1 MHSVWN
7 FFLTR
12 RAFTILA
19 MAAFLVAGVYALLA
33 MPKESSPEVVVPVGI
48 VTTVLPGATAA
59 DVERLVTDKLEPA
72 VRNVSKIDSVTS
84 HSVQGVSIIN
94 AQFLASADIETAI
107 QDLRNAV
114 EGAKRDLPNDA
125 ESPTVTKVDFQ
136 NQPVLM
142 IGVSSDLAPETLYA
156 LGQDIKD
163 DLQSLEGVS
172 RVELAGVRGREISVI
187 LHSDALARHNI
198 RVGQVLAAL
207 SGANASAP
215 AGTLVIDH
223 VEYPVQFKG
232 EISTANDIGLVP
244 IQTAT
249 GQVLVRDIATVID
262 GFERTS
268 SISRL
273 AENGEEPSYAMM
285 VNVYKASGANILSVT
300 ERVKDRLVELE
311 DGLLT
316 GSTALVVYDAGEE
329 VQRSIS
335 ELTHAGRDTIILV
348 MLVLLITIGW
358 RESIVAALSIPF
370 SFVIAFLGMWAT
382 GNTIN
387 FISLFSLVIAI
398 GILVDSGI
406 VVVEA
411 IHTNR
416 EKGMGPLEAAQDAI
430 RRYAWPLIAGTMT
443 TVAVFV
449 PLFFLSGIIGEF
461 IQSIPFTIIAVLLA
475 SILVALGFVPLFAL
489 AILKHSQSPLTV
501 YREKLWT
508 TIAERYRRIMRRLF
522 ESRRYQRL
530 FFAFLGISF
539 VVAIAL
545 PVTGLVKAVLFP
557 ASDIDFFYVE
567 VELPQASTLS
577 QTDEVTRKVEAIVAQ
592 NPFVAS
598 YLTTIGGGSV
608 FSGDVGGSSSGSG
621 KLANITV
628 NLKKERKNAASYDIA
643 AQMRRD
649 LAHLQGTKGAT
660 ISVVDNLGGPPSG
673 APVVVKLWSDSLD
686 NLALATEMVER
697 LVEEIPGTRDITS
710 SLANDGAELQ
720 ITVNREKA
728 NDYGLSAGDV
738 ASALRTAVAGVEA
751 TKVRIDGED
760 VAVRTSLDLNP
771 NFVQPEE
778 TTAADADALARIP
791 VATARGVVPLGT
803 FIEITAERSSAAIF
817 HEDGTRIGS
826 VSAYVDEGANAIE
839 ITNTIREK
847 AAELKLPEGVRLTYG
862 GEDEEIQRTFTEMLV
877 ALLAGMVLMFSIL
890 VLEFN
895 AFRTTLRL
903 LLAIPLSLTGVLLGL
918 FIMGQPLSFTAFLGV
933 IALGGVIINHGI
945 LLLDVLHKMR
955 DEEPGKDAMGLV
967 LDASSARIRPIL
979 LTTITTVVGM
989 IPLTF
994 VSEMWAPLAFTIGF
1008 GLIYGTLLTLV
1019 LIPLLSYRHELKQQR
1034 RGATKTADA
1043 H

>member
-1 MHSVWN
+1 MYSVWN

-19 MAAFLVAGVYALLA
+19 MAAFLIAGVFALIAL
-33 MPKESSPEVVVPVGI
+33 PKESSPEVVVPVGI

-72 VRNVSKIDSVTS
+72 VRNVPNIDLVTS
-84 HSVQGVSIIN
+84 HSVQGVSIIS

-114 EGAKRDLPNDA
+114 EGSKRDLPSDA

-142 IGVSSDLAPETLYA
+142 VGVSSDLTPETLHT
-156 LGQDIKD
+156 LGKNLKD

-172 RVELAGVRGREISVI
+172 RVELSGVRGREISVI
-187 LHSDALARHNI
+187 LHSDALARHNLNI
-198 RVGQVLAAL
+198 RQVLAAL

-215 AGTLVIDH
+215 AGTLVVDTI
-223 VEYPVQFKG
+223 EYPLQFNG
-232 EISTANDIGLVP
+232 SISNAEDVSLVP
-244 IQTAT
+244 IPLAT
-249 GQVLVRDIATVID
+249 GEVLLRDIATVVD

-268 SISRL
+268 SVTRL
-273 AENGEEPSYAMM
+273 AENGEEPSYAMTL
-285 VNVYKASGANILSVT
+285 NVYKSSGANILSVT
-300 ERVKDRLVELE
+300 NRVKERLVELE
-311 DGLLT
+311 DTTLT
-316 GSTALVVYDAGEE
+316 GSSALVIYDAGDE

-348 MLVLLITIGW
+348 MIVLLITIGW
-358 RESIVAALSIPF
+358 RESVVAALSIPF
-370 SFVIAFLGMWAT
+370 SFVIAFLGMWVT

-416 EKGMGPLEAAQDAI
+416 ERGMDKLAAAQDAV
-430 RRYAWPLIAGTMT
+430 RRYSMPLIAGTMT
-443 TVAVFV
+443 TIAVFV

-475 SILVALGFVPLFAL
+475 SILVSLGFVPLLAL
-489 AILKHSQSPLTV
+489 AILKHSESPLAA
-501 YREKLWT
+501 YREKMWALIST
-508 TIAERYRRIMRRLF
+508 RYRNTMQRLF
-522 ESRRYQRL
+522 NSRRYQRL

-539 VVAIAL
+539 AVAIAL
-545 PVTGLVKAVLFP
+545 PVTGLLKSVLFP
-557 ASDIDFFYVE
+557 PSDIDFFYVE
-567 VELPQASTLS
+567 MELPQASTLAE
-577 QTDEVTRKVEAIVAQ
+577 TDKVARTVEAVVAQ

-598 YLTTIGGGSV
+598 YLTTVGGSSV
-608 FSGDVGGSSSGSG
+608 FSGDVGGGSSGNS

-628 NLKKERKNAASYDIA
+628 NLKKDRGNASSIDIA
-643 AQMRRD
+643 NQMRRD
-649 LAHLQGTKGAT
+649 LAPLQGTKGAT
-660 ISVVDNLGGPPSG
+660 ISVMDNLGGPPSG

-686 NLALATEMVER
+686 NLGIATEMVER
-697 LVEEIPGTRDITS
+697 LIENIPGTRDITS
-710 SLANDGAELQ
+710 SLSNDSTELQ
-720 ITVNREKA
+720 ISVNREKA
-728 NDYGLSAGDV
+728 NDYGLSAADV
-738 ASALRTAVAGVEA
+738 ASTLRAAVAGLEA
-751 TKVRIDGED
+751 AKVRIDGD
-760 VAVRTSLDLNP
+760 DIAVRISLDLNP
-771 NFVQPEE
+771 DFIQPEE
-778 TTAADADALARIP
+778 TTMADADALARIP
-791 VATARGVVPLGT
+791 IVTSRGAVPLGT
-803 FIEITAERSSAAIF
+803 FVEITAERSSSAIF
-817 HEDGTRIGS
+817 HENGTRIGS
-826 VSAYVDEGANAIE
+826 VSAYVDEGVNAIE
-839 ITNTIREK
+839 ITKAVREQ
-847 AAELKLPEGVRLTYG
+847 ADQLQLPEGVRLTYG
-862 GEDEEIQRTFTEMLV
+862 GDDEEIQRTFTEMIV

-918 FIMGQPLSFTAFLGV
+918 FIMGQALSFTAFLGI

-945 LLLDVLHKMR
+945 LLLDVLHKMQIAT
-955 DEEPGKDAMGLV
+955 PGKDAMGLV
-967 LDASSARIRPIL
+967 LDASVERIRPIL

-994 VSEMWAPLAFTIGF
+994 VSAMWAPLAFTIGF

-1019 LIPLLSYRHELKQQR
+1019 LIPVLSYRHELKRQR
-1034 RGATKTADA
+1034 RAKAA
-1043 H
+1043 K